1 MTAFGKTLLLDAS
14 RPFILIL
21 QLVRTLVIGI
31 GTAQGPWSPVAGSVA
46 HAQKGFN
53 WSRTHLSNQGFVPG
67 HSFVSEHIETLEEID
82 MEYRQLALA
91 SGVVHWGRVPALG
104 VDPTFIDDLADAVLE
119 ALPFVGAMAMS
130 SVDAKQVR
138 TQAAIYPKLHLLC
151 SGGICSAP
159 GSSGLSVPGCSCLF
173 RTVIFTNQ
181 PSAFLSLF
189 QSLFFDGCTVN
200 VFNGPRMF
208 LLNSI
213 GDIYPVQLT

>member
-1 MTAFGKTLLLDAS
+1 MGLD
-14 RPFILIL
+14 
-21 QLVRTLVIGI
+21 
-31 GTAQGPWSPVAGSVA
+31 
-46 HAQKGFN
+46 
-53 WSRTHLSNQGFVPG
+53 WSRIYISNQDFVSG

-138 TQAAIYPKLHLLC
+138 TQAARYPKLHLLC
-151 SGGICSAP
+151 SGGRLLCTSKQWATGP
-159 GSSGLSVPGCSCLF
+159 WMTSSVLNSGSVLS
-173 RTVIFTNQ
+173 Q

-189 QSLFFDGCTVN
+189 QSRFFDGCTLLVLE
-200 VFNGPRMF
+200 GP
-208 LLNSI
+208 
-213 GDIYPVQLT
+213 